1 MIWNKQIM
9 PKSDGQYHKRP
20 DIYVIDKKNK
30 TSLLFDMT
38 IVDDN
43 NINGAYLK
51 KRNMYKE
58 LKNKLMK
65 IEKLKDVRI
74 IPVIISINGLVNK
87 ESNRLIKELK
97 IEIDI
102 EKEIKNHIIKNMMN
116 VMEYCG
122 DHNQTYSVEL
132 IEEEDEG
139 TGLVSPEPGRIEVTS
154 INTYLIDFIILYKK
168 EEKIQKIK

>member
-20 DIYVIDKKNK
+20 DIYVLDKKNK

-38 IVDDN
+38 NIADH

-58 LKNKLMK
+58 LKNMLMK

-74 IPVIISINGLVNK
+74 ILVVISINGLVNK
-87 ESNRLIKELK
+87 ESIRLIKELK
-97 IEIDI
+97 IDIDI
-102 EKEIKNHIIKNMMN
+102 KKEIKNYVIKNMMN
-116 VMEYCG
+116 VTEYCFY
-122 DHNQTYSVEL
+122 HNQTYSVEIL
-132 IEEEDEG
+132 EKDKDM
-139 TGLVSPEPGRIEVTS
+139 GLVSSNEGTIEVSS
-154 INTYLIDFIILYKK
+154 INT
-168 EEKIQKIK
+168 